1 MGLFGGKDLPEEAR
15 DRARMALEQ
24 VARRNVDDLLSRDI
38 GVLVDE
44 LVDDFEPVTIH
55 WDEVTMTEPKHVQ
68 LGGTDGFGRH
78 ISRTMAQSV
87 VKVPLDG
94 EATLLTYRSHSGA
107 PALTTIEGEAQPGLV
122 SFTWTGGLDTSG
134 SAITQWFEQCRD
146 QVERFLVYNNGD
158 LPALNQQMRS
168 EVGAAIERRR
178 DQELKRR
185 NLASSLPFP
194 IERRPE
200 ATRLVPV
207 QRRRVR
213 LQASSKMPSFAPEP
227 QLDSE
232 AYEDVL
238 RDCVAMA
245 TVFERTPLGDNM
257 GEEELRN
264 VILGMLNTNFT
275 GQVAGELFNGFG
287 KTDICIRVEDRNVF
301 IGECKFYNGP
311 RSVTKAIDQLLSYVV
326 WRDTKAALLLFVRR
340 GNFTD
345 VVEKAVEAVA
355 NHPQCQRRTT
365 SADPSRRSDFV
376 FTRADDPDRA
386 ILLALLPFQLTG

>member
-1 MGLFGGKDLPEEAR
+1 MALFGGKDLPEEAR
-15 DRARMALEQ
+15 DRTMLSLKQ
-24 VARRNVDDLLSRDI
+24 VASRNVDELLSRDI

-55 WDEVTMTEPKHVQ
+55 WDEVTMTEPTQ
-68 LGGTDGFGRH
+68 EQWIRYDGFGSH
-78 ISRTMAQSV
+78 SSRAMAQSI

-94 EATLLTYRSHSGA
+94 EAKLLTYRSHSGA
-107 PALTTIEGEAQPGLV
+107 PMSTIEGEARPGLV
-122 SFTWTGGLDTSG
+122 FFTWAGGLDASG
-134 SAITQWFEQCRD
+134 SAITQWFKERQD
-146 QVERFLVYNNGD
+146 QVESFLLYNNGD

-168 EVGAAIERRR
+168 EVLEAIELRC

-194 IERRPE
+194 IERRPG
-200 ATRLVPV
+200 AVRPVPV
-207 QRRRVR
+207 QRRKVR
-213 LQASSKMPSFAPEP
+213 LRDPARMPSFAPEP

-232 AYEDVL
+232 TYEEVL

-245 TVFERTPLGDNM
+245 TVFERMPLGGNM

-275 GQVAGELFNGFG
+275 GQVAGELFNGAG

-311 RSVTKAIDQLLSYVV
+311 RSVTKAIDQLLGYVV
-326 WRDTKAALLLFVRR
+326 WRDTKAALLLFVRG
-340 GNFTD
+340 GNFTE
-345 VVEKAVEAVA
+345 VIEKAVEAVA
-355 NHPQCQRRTT
+355 NHPQCQRRPP
-365 SADPSRRSDFV
+365 SADRSRRSDFL

-386 ILLALLPFQLTG
+386 ILLALLPFQLTA

>member
-1 MGLFGGKDLPEEAR
+1 
-15 DRARMALEQ
+15 
-24 VARRNVDDLLSRDI
+24 
-38 GVLVDE
+38 
-44 LVDDFEPVTIH
+44 
-55 WDEVTMTEPKHVQ
+55 
-68 LGGTDGFGRH
+68 
-78 ISRTMAQSV
+78 MAQSV

-107 PALTTIEGEAQPGLV
+107 PAFTTIEGEARPGLV
-122 SFTWTGGLDTSG
+122 SFTWAGGLDASG
-134 SAITQWFEQCRD
+134 SAITQWFEQRRD

-168 EVGAAIERRR
+168 EVRAAIERRR

-194 IERRPE
+194 VERRPG
-200 ATRLVPV
+200 AARPVPV
-207 QRRRVR
+207 QRRKVR
-213 LQASSKMPSFAPEP
+213 LQGPSKMPSFAPEP

-232 AYEDVL
+232 TYEDVL

-245 TVFERTPLGDNM
+245 TVFERMPLGGNM

-275 GQVAGELFNGFG
+275 GQVAGELFNGAG

-311 RSVTKAIDQLLSYVV
+311 RSVTRAIDQLLGYVV
-326 WRDTKAALLLFVRR
+326 WRDTKAALLLFVRG